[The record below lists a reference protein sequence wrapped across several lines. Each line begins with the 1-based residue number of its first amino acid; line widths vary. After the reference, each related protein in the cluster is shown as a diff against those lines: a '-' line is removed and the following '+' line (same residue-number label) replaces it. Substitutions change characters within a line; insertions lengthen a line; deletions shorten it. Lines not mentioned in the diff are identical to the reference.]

1 MWWRD
6 GGGVVTNEEVVA
18 AAWTGGGG
26 CGGEWWRDVSI
37 GIMEIEPDIE
47 NMTLNGY
54 LDYEAEKERRLWDN
68 VRSRRSPT
76 NYDEADVD
84 SFHQNKI
91 YFDQPRPPEKV
102 FFILDKDVIQPLIP
116 KTLHTTPPKED
127 YVAPASK
134 SILDKIL
141 EDNILNVVMV
151 DEEADPTRDLEKLER
166 ILVESPYFTEI
177 QVPVAK

>member
-1 MWWRD
+1 MIHL
-6 GGGVVTNEEVVA
+6 V
-18 AAWTGGGG
+18 
-26 CGGEWWRDVSI
+26 
-37 GIMEIEPDIE
+37 
-47 NMTLNGY
+47 
-54 LDYEAEKERRLWDN
+54 
-68 VRSRRSPT
+68 
-76 NYDEADVD
+76 
-84 SFHQNKI
+84 

-177 QVPVAK
+177 QLLQDNAHEGVLVNYWLQEHISNLD